1 MTEFNKMK
9 ITHFYYNYLLVVCL
23 ITSIFNWFNGD
34 LFSWLR
40 LFLVLLVPLPIAWRN
55 NRRAEERL
63 PASHFSALVLTGII
77 ATQGIF
83 GNEETANI
91 MVCCC
96 TFIAALFV
104 FFLNKYLRG
113 RYTILHCNPS
123 VSEETKRRAGQMQRK
138 PLLILSCVGGIA
150 LLLFVL
156 LSTMIARIEWEPRE
170 RSHREQQEQDNM
182 LEERQDVK
190 RSEIQRKV
198 REEQEQASDNFW
210 LRLLR
215 YVVIFAV
222 VVMGALAI
230 VYAVYR
236 LILYLMKY
244 RRKLIYEYEE
254 LVDEET
260 DFDEITRLVPV
271 VKKAM
276 VFPDGWD
283 GKIRRAFYESV
294 RKGAGKKSINCSLT
308 PRELHREYMSETEQD
323 ECLTRLYEKARYA
336 EDSISREE
344 WGTWIEISQNKR

>member
-23 ITSIFNWFNGD
+23 FTSIFNWFIGD

-40 LFLVLLVPLPIAWRN
+40 LFLLLFVPLPIAWRN
-55 NRRAEERL
+55 NRRTEERL
-63 PASHFSALVLTGII
+63 PTSHFSSLVL
-77 ATQGIF
+77 AGIF
-83 GNEETANI
+83 VIPGTMGNGGTANI
-91 MVCCC
+91 MACCC
-96 TFIAALFV
+96 IFIVALFL

-123 VSEETKRRAGQMQRK
+123 VSEETKRRAGRMQRK
-138 PLLILSCVGGIA
+138 PLLILSLVGGAGI
-150 LLLFVL
+150 LLFIL
-156 LSTMIARIEWEPRE
+156 FSAMMPGMEWEPRG
-170 RSHREQQEQDNM
+170 RSHREQQEQENT
-182 LEERQDVK
+182 LKEKQDVK

-198 REEQEQASDNFW
+198 QEEQEKASDNFW